1 MNVNS
6 TSIFADIP
14 QILPDELCQ
23 TLLKKPNLRIE
34 RIVSKGHCSAKG
46 LWYDQSQDE
55 WVIVLQG
62 QARLKFIDG
71 SCIEL
76 AVGDYLLIPANC
88 KHQVEWTTPAIETVW
103 LAIHI
108 FTADKTDN

>member
-6 TSIFADIP
+6 ASIFADIP
-14 QILPDELCQ
+14 KTLPEELCQ

-34 RIVSKGHCSAKG
+34 RIVSKGHSSANG
-46 LWYDQSQDE
+46 FWYDQNQDE
-55 WVIVLQG
+55 WVMVLQG
-62 QARLKFIDG
+62 QARLKFFDG
-71 SCIEL
+71 SSIEL

-88 KHQVEWTTPAIETVW
+88 KHQVEWTTPTMETVW

-108 FTADKTDN
+108 FADDKTRN